1 MNGRSDRASDVEPGP
16 TGDEAS
22 PTIAGSL
29 RRPDRREFLAWL
41 TRGSLA
47 GVSVLAIG
55 QVARFLSYEPAGEA
69 PSAIPVG
76 KPEIYTAGTLTYV
89 GAARA
94 YVGHDDGGLYAID
107 AVCTH
112 LGCLVEHNVGEGFA
126 CPCHGSRFVADG
138 QVQNGPA
145 SKPLRH
151 LALDLNPDGLV
162 VVDRSQP
169 VALEARL
176 AANS

>member
-1 MNGRSDRASDVEPGP
+1 MTNRNDPATDGEPGL
-16 TGDEAS
+16 EAS
-22 PTIAGSL
+22 QASSTTVGPP

-41 TRGSLA
+41 TRGSLVA
-47 GVSVLAIG
+47 VSALALG
-55 QVARFLSYEPAGEA
+55 QVVRFFSFEPDGEA
-69 PSAIPVG
+69 PSVIPVG
-76 KPEIYTAGTLTYV
+76 KPETYTAGTLTYV

-94 YVGHDDGGLYAID
+94 YVGRDSGGLYAID

-112 LGCLVEHNVGEGFA
+112 LGCLVEQKAGDGFA
-126 CPCHGSRFVADG
+126 CPCHGSRFAADG

-145 SKPLRH
+145 SQPLRH
-151 LALDLNPDGLV
+151 LALDLNPDGQA

-176 AANS
+176 RANS

>member
-1 MNGRSDRASDVEPGP
+1 MTDRNDPAAGGEPGL
-16 TGDEAS
+16 EASQAS
-22 PTIAGSL
+22 PTSVGPP

-41 TRGSLA
+41 TRGSLMA
-47 GVSVLAIG
+47 VSALALG
-55 QVARFLSYEPAGEA
+55 QVVRFFSFEPAGEA

-76 KPEIYTAGTLTYV
+76 KPETYTAGTLTYV

-94 YVGHDDGGLYAID
+94 YVGHDSAGLYAID

-112 LGCLVEHNVGEGFA
+112 LGCLVEHNVGDGFA
-126 CPCHGSRFVADG
+126 CPCHGSHFAADG

-145 SKPLRH
+145 SQPLRH
-151 LALDLNPDGLV
+151 LALDLNPDGQV

-169 VALEARL
+169 AAPETRL

>member
-1 MNGRSDRASDVEPGP
+1 MTDRNDQGDGGDPGP
-16 TGDEAS
+16 EAGQAS
-22 PTIAGSL
+22 PTTVGPP
-29 RRPDRREFLAWL
+29 RRPDRREFLTWL
-41 TRGSLA
+41 TRGSLVA
-47 GVSVLAIG
+47 VSALTLG
-55 QVARFLSYEPAGEA
+55 QVVRFFSYEPAGEA
-69 PSAIPVG
+69 PSVIPIS
-76 KPEIYTAGTLTYV
+76 KPETYAAGTLTYV

-112 LGCLVEHNVGEGFA
+112 LGCLVEQNAGEGFA
-126 CPCHGSRFVADG
+126 CPCHGSRFAADG

-151 LALDLNPDGLV
+151 LALDLNPDGQV

-169 VALEARL
+169 VAPEARR

>member
-1 MNGRSDRASDVEPGP
+1 MIDRNDQAAGEEPGLEA
-16 TGDEAS
+16 GQAS
-22 PTIAGSL
+22 PTTVGPP

-41 TRGSLA
+41 TRGSLVA
-47 GVSVLAIG
+47 VSALAIG
-55 QVARFLSYEPAGEA
+55 QVARFFAYAPAGEV
-69 PSAIPVG
+69 PSVIPAG
-76 KPEIYTAGTLTYV
+76 KPEPFAAGTSTYV

-94 YVGHDDGGLYAID
+94 YIGHDSGGLYAID

-112 LGCLVEHNVGEGFA
+112 LGCLVQQKAGEGFA
-126 CPCHGSRFVADG
+126 CPCHGSRFAADG

-145 SKPLRH
+145 SRPLRH
-151 LALDLNPDGLV
+151 LALDRNPDGQV

-169 VALEARL
+169 VAPEARL